1 MSIAAVLFDL
11 DNTIYPASSGM
22 MKGIDV
28 RITEYVQNLLGLDLE
43 QARELRQHYYQ
54 TYGTTLT
61 GLQHHH
67 GVDAE
72 HYLSHV
78 HDLAIESFLSS
89 DAELDHLLSELT
101 AIKAI
106 FTNSPADYARR
117 VLRALGIER
126 HFEHIFDIRFSGF
139 RPKPDPLVYQSVLD
153 ALEVAGEEA
162 ILVEDSPQNL
172 PPARALGMTT
182 ILVGQPSEADM
193 ALADYV
199 TPDVL
204 AAVRI
209 ALELEAQT
217 SKIDG

>member
-1 MSIAAVLFDL
+1 MPISAVLFDL

-22 MKGIDV
+22 MKGIDT
-28 RITEYVQNLLGLDLE
+28 RITEYVQNLLGLEIE
-43 QARELRQHYYQ
+43 QARELRQQYYR
-54 TYGTTLT
+54 TYGTTLH
-61 GLQHHH
+61 GLQRHHA
-67 GVDAE
+67 VDPE
-72 HYLSHV
+72 HYLNHV
-78 HDLAIESFLSS
+78 HDLAIESFLAS

-101 AIKAI
+101 ATKAI
-106 FTNSPADYARR
+106 FTNSPGEYARR
-117 VLRALGIER
+117 VLRVMGIER

-153 ALEVAGEEA
+153 ALGVAGSEA

-172 PPARALGMTT
+172 PPASALGMTT
-182 ILVGQPSEADM
+182 ILVGTPSKADA

-209 ALELEAQT
+209 ALKLE
-217 SKIDG
+217 